1 VDEDGSIVL
10 SNYEKFITKDEIFLN
25 KRDDLALSH
34 KISKLRGELVIIHE
48 NFYI

>member
-1 VDEDGSIVL
+1 MKMDRLYLAIMKNL
-10 SNYEKFITKDEIFLN
+10 LQKIKLFLN